1 MYFLHMSCKF
11 AGQMIS
17 VLLAKAISY
26 SLAMAQAVMVF
37 PNPTT
42 SPIKDVHVG
51 QAIDQ
56 RRNELGLSKS
66 ELGRRLGIPQQHIN
80 RLLERETMETKR
92 LVKACKALDFNFF
105 ALFCPVNPQISAY
118 LAAVALDGGDA
129 NNNIGD
135 SGLAAQLTAEQAK
148 VENLNGTIKLL
159 KEQIDSLNAQIIRLD
174 SNLKDKDAIIELLK
188 ERRQ

>member
-1 MYFLHMSCKF
+1 MN
-11 AGQMIS
+11 ID
-17 VLLAKAISY
+17 
-26 SLAMAQAVMVF
+26 
-37 PNPTT
+37 
-42 SPIKDVHVG
+42 IKDVHVG
-51 QAIDQ
+51 QAIDH

-129 NNNIGD
+129 HN
-135 SGLAAQLTAEQAK
+135 K
-148 VENLNGTIKLL
+148 HW
-159 KEQIDSLNAQIIRLD
+159 R
-174 SNLKDKDAIIELLK
+174 
-188 ERRQ
+188 

>member
-1 MYFLHMSCKF
+1 MN
-11 AGQMIS
+11 ID
-17 VLLAKAISY
+17 
-26 SLAMAQAVMVF
+26 
-37 PNPTT
+37 
-42 SPIKDVHVG
+42 IKDVHVG

-105 ALFCPVNPQISAY
+105 ALFCPVNPQVSAY

-129 NNNIGD
+129 HNNIGD
-135 SGLAAQLTAEQAK
+135 SGLAAQLAAE
-148 VENLNGTIKLL
+148 
-159 KEQIDSLNAQIIRLD
+159 RLYQHR
-174 SNLKDKDAIIELLK
+174 KPG
-188 ERRQ
+188 RRLRPQL

>member
-1 MYFLHMSCKF
+1 MW
-11 AGQMIS
+11 G
-17 VLLAKAISY
+17 
-26 SLAMAQAVMVF
+26 
-37 PNPTT
+37 
-42 SPIKDVHVG
+42 
-51 QAIDQ
+51 
-56 RRNELGLSKS
+56 
-66 ELGRRLGIPQQHIN
+66 
-80 RLLERETMETKR
+80 RLLTNAATNSVFLSPSLGADLASPNSISTAFWETMETKR

-135 SGLAAQLTAEQAK
+135 SGLAAQLTAEQTK

-188 ERRQ
+188 ERRQNM